1 MNKALMVMAMLACVP
16 AMAPSTLGQEQKP
29 AEKPV
34 TLRSVLLE
42 QLRSTHNVDDW
53 FVSEKTAVAG
63 LTQEQANW
71 TDGKG
76 NHSVGQLV
84 FHLVFWNERNLK
96 NLKGEQQPKFSGNNE
111 DSFAYDGKSWNENVQ
126 KLDSILTELEKMV
139 ETADEGKL
147 AKMAN
152 MIQHISAHNAYHI
165 GEIVV
170 VRKEQ
175 GSWGAS
181 KVT

>member
-1 MNKALMVMAMLACVP
+1 MKKLICVLLLVTAVSAVAQNKK
-16 AMAPSTLGQEQKP
+16 KP
-29 AEKPV
+29 
-34 TLRSVLLE
+34 TDLRGVLLE
-42 QLRSTHNVDDW
+42 QLRTTHGDEDW
-53 FVSEKTAVAG
+53 FVPAKIAVDG
-63 LTQEQANW
+63 LTAEQASWNP
-71 TDGKG
+71 GKG

-84 FHLVFWNERNLK
+84 FHLVFWDERNLK
-96 NLKGEQQPKFSGNNE
+96 NLKGEQQAKFSGNNE
-111 DSFAYDGKSWNENVQ
+111 DSFAYDGKSWNEQVQ

-139 ETADEGKL
+139 ETADDAKL
-147 AKMAN
+147 AKMAST
-152 MIQHISAHNAYHI
+152 IQHISAHNAYHI

>member
-1 MNKALMVMAMLACVP
+1 MTKVFVAMAMLVCVP
-16 AMAPSTLGQEQKP
+16 TMAQDQKP

-34 TLRSVLLE
+34 TLRSTLLA
-42 QLRSTHNVDDW
+42 QLKSTHNVDDW

-63 LTQEQANW
+63 LTPEQANW
-71 TDGKG
+71 SDGKG

-96 NLKGEQQPKFSGNNE
+96 NLKGEQQAKFSGNNE

-126 KLDSILTELEKMV
+126 KLDSVLTELEKMV
-139 ETADEGKL
+139 ESADDAKL

-152 MIQHISAHNAYHI
+152 AIQHISAHNAYHI
-165 GEIVV
+165 GEIVM

-175 GSWGAS
+175 GSWDAS
-181 KVT
+181 KGVK